1 MIWISYECRNTTS
14 NRSQIIEEAKFTYS
28 TLGKAWEKQ
37 TEKRVDT
44 IKSINISNKVDELK
58 TNEEDISIRSTE
70 WSDSQ

>member
-70 WSDSQ
+70 WSDS

>member
-1 MIWISYECRNTTS
+1 MIWISYERRNTTS

-28 TLGKAWEKQ
+28 PLGKAWEKQ

-44 IKSINISNKVDELK
+44 TKSINISNKVDELK

>member
-1 MIWISYECRNTTS
+1 MIWISYERRNTTS

-28 TLGKAWEKQ
+28 PLGKAWEKQ

>member
-28 TLGKAWEKQ
+28 PLRKAWEKQ

>member
-28 TLGKAWEKQ
+28 PLGKAWEKQ
-37 TEKRVDT
+37 TEKWVDT
-44 IKSINISNKVDELK
+44 TKSINISNKVDELK

>member
-28 TLGKAWEKQ
+28 PLRKAWEKQ

-44 IKSINISNKVDELK
+44 IKSINIPNKVDELK

>member
-28 TLGKAWEKQ
+28 PLGKAWEKQ

>member
-28 TLGKAWEKQ
+28 PLGIAWEKQ

>member
-28 TLGKAWEKQ
+28 PLGKAWEKQ

-44 IKSINISNKVDELK
+44 TKSINISNKVDELK